1 MEWKHRSASKKAG
14 TRKGLVLSI
23 SRYKE
28 IEYEEVR
35 YEKPEV
41 IIEKIEELE
50 GKILENID
58 ELKWLLNEE
67 T

>member
-1 MEWKHRSASKKAG
+1 MPADEIK
-14 TRKGLVLSI
+14 TNNYDLSI

-35 YEKPEV
+35 YEKPEM

-58 ELKWLLNEE
+58 ELKWLLNEK

>member
-1 MEWKHRSASKKAG
+1 VPANEIKANNYD
-14 TRKGLVLSI
+14 LSI

-41 IIEKIEELE
+41 IIQKIEELE
-50 GKILENID
+50 GQILENIA
-58 ELKWLLNEE
+58 ELRGMLNQDK
-67 T
+67 